1 MLVTLKELLE
11 EARNEKFAIGSFNL
25 HNMEMLPAFFEAAKE
40 SDTPISIQISDGT
53 AKYIGLDLIVAMVKT
68 LAKQEKVKVALH
80 LDHNSDT
87 IFIKKAIDAGFTSVM
102 IDAAH
107 LSLEEN
113 IKVTKEIVN
122 YAKPYGVSVEA
133 EVGAIG
139 GAEDGVLIE
148 ETSFTNP
155 DDALYFY
162 QKTNVDALAVS
173 FGSTHGQFRS
183 KAKLNFDVLRK
194 IHRAVDVPLV
204 LHGGTG
210 VSYED
215 IEQLVENGI
224 AKINIGTQ
232 LNVQYIETGKETFGK
247 SQLDNS
253 LRKVLIP
260 CNNRVKE
267 IIKEKIYN
275 FNNNRTLTK

>member
-11 EARNEKFAIGSFNL
+11 EARREKYAIGSFNL
-25 HNMEMLPAFFEAAKE
+25 HNIEMLPAFIEAAKE
-40 SDTPISIQISDGT
+40 SETPISIQISDGT
-53 AKYIGLDLIVAMVKT
+53 AKYIGLDLIVSMVKT
-68 LAKQEKVKVALH
+68 LAEREKIKIALH

-87 IFIKKAIDAGFTSVM
+87 AFIKKAIDAGFTSVM

-107 LSLEEN
+107 LPLEEN
-113 IKVTKEIVN
+113 IRVTNEIVN
-122 YAKPYGVSVEA
+122 YAKDFGVSVEA

-139 GAEDGVLIE
+139 GAEDGVSVQEASL
-148 ETSFTNP
+148 TNP
-155 DDALYFY
+155 DDAAYFY
-162 QKTNVDALAVS
+162 EKTNVDALAVS
-173 FGSTHGQFRS
+173 FGSTHGQYRS
-183 KAKLNFDVLRK
+183 KAKLNFDVLSK
-194 IHRAVDVPLV
+194 IHHAVDVPLV

-210 VSYED
+210 VSYDD

-232 LNVQYIETGKETFGK
+232 LNVKYIETGKATFGE
-247 SQLDNS
+247 SPLDNS

-260 CNNRVKE
+260 CNNKVKE